1 MKNFGNRIKA
11 LRRKMNLTQEELAER
26 LNVSYQTISKWET
39 NASLPDITMFPILAN
54 FFNVS
59 TDELL
64 GVDLA
69 KKQAK
74 IDEIIAE
81 YDRLSNL
88 GKEKEKFDF
97 ICRAYHAYPND
108 EKILQKYIWMLYYDP
123 YFWEKYWDL
132 QEKGK
137 LTPDHPKVPH
147 MEELIMLCE
156 RILKECFDEQIRYDA
171 ISLLSGI
178 YGLSGDEK
186 KAIEYIKLLPTAL
199 QVGEMRELYKRGS
212 ENWWKYAREELHGIS
227 EDVYVKIRNCANY
240 APTNQEA
247 IRIYKKAVDFIKMIY
262 DEGDYGFS
270 HYHLSEA
277 YLSMASRYC
286 CEEDYELCAKYLDL
300 SLAHAKAYDELPE
313 KTVHTSFLVK
323 DCEFER
329 SRVNSGYECN
339 DVQRRLGDVCKIESF
354 GSIRNEQWFV
364 DIVEKYAPF
373 AKDTKS

>member
-39 NASLPDITMFPILAN
+39 NASLPDITTFPILAN
-54 FFNVS
+54 FFNVT

-74 IDEIIAE
+74 IDEILAE
-81 YDRLSNL
+81 FDRLSNL
-88 GKEKEKFDF
+88 GKEKEKFEF
-97 ICRAYHAYPND
+97 ICRAYRAYPND
-108 EKILQKYIWMLYYDP
+108 ERILRKYIWMLYYDP
-123 YFWEKYWDL
+123 YFWEKYWDMK
-132 QEKGK
+132 EKGK

-147 MEELIMLCE
+147 MEELMTLCD
-156 RILKECFDEQIRYDA
+156 RILKECLDDQLRYDA

-178 YGLSGDEK
+178 YGLIGDEK
-186 KAIEYIKLLPTAL
+186 KAIEFIKRLPLSL
-199 QVGEMRELYKRGS
+199 QVEEMRELYDRGS
-212 ENWWKYAREELHGIS
+212 ENWWKYAREDLYITS
-227 EDVYVKIRNCANY
+227 TDVFVKIRNCAHY
-240 APTNQEA
+240 APSDQEA

-262 DEGDYGFS
+262 DEEDYGFS

-286 CEEDYELCAKYLDL
+286 REEDYELCAKYLNL
-300 SLAHAKAYDELPE
+300 SLSHAKAYDELPE

-323 DCEFER
+323 DYEFER
-329 SRVNSGYECN
+329 SQVYSGYECN
-339 DVQRRLGDVCKIESF
+339 DVQRQLGCIREVKSF
-354 GSIRNEQWFV
+354 DIIRDEQWFRN
-364 DIVEKYAPF
+364 IVEKYTPL

>member
-54 FFNVS
+54 FFTVT

-74 IDEIIAE
+74 IDEILAE
-81 YDRLSNL
+81 FDRLSNL
-88 GKEKEKFDF
+88 GKEKEKFEF
-97 ICRAYHAYPND
+97 ICRAYRAYPND
-108 EKILQKYIWMLYYDP
+108 ERILRKYIWMLYYDP
-123 YFWEKYWDL
+123 YFWEKYWDMK
-132 QEKGK
+132 EKGK

-147 MEELIMLCE
+147 MEELMTLCD
-156 RILKECFDEQIRYDA
+156 RILKECLDDQLRYDA

-178 YGLSGDEK
+178 YGLIGDEK
-186 KAIEYIKLLPTAL
+186 KAIEFIKRLPLSL
-199 QVGEMRELYKRGS
+199 QVEEMRELYDRGS
-212 ENWWKYAREELHGIS
+212 ENWWKYAREDLYITS
-227 EDVYVKIRNCANY
+227 TDVFVKIRNCAYY
-240 APTNQEA
+240 APSDQEA
-247 IRIYKKAVDFIKMIY
+247 IRICKKAVDFIKMIY
-262 DEGDYGFS
+262 DEEDYGFS

-286 CEEDYELCAKYLDL
+286 REEDYELCAKYLNL
-300 SLAHAKAYDELPE
+300 SLSHAKAYDELPE

-323 DCEFER
+323 DYEFER
-329 SRVNSGYECN
+329 SQVYSGYECN
-339 DVQRRLGDVCKIESF
+339 DVQRQLGCIREIKSF
-354 GSIRNEQWFV
+354 DIIRDEQWFRN
-364 DIVEKYAPF
+364 IVEKYTPL
-373 AKDTKS
+373 AKDSKS

>member
-54 FFNVS
+54 FFNVT

-74 IDEIIAE
+74 IDEILAE
-81 YDRLSNL
+81 FDRLSNL
-88 GKEKEKFDF
+88 GKEKEKFEF
-97 ICRAYHAYPND
+97 ICRAYRAYPND
-108 EKILQKYIWMLYYDP
+108 ERILRKYIWMLYYDP
-123 YFWEKYWDL
+123 YFWEKYWDMK
-132 QEKGK
+132 EKGK

-147 MEELIMLCE
+147 MEELMTLCD
-156 RILKECFDEQIRYDA
+156 RILKECLDDQLRYDA

-178 YGLSGDEK
+178 YGLIGDEK
-186 KAIEYIKLLPTAL
+186 KAIEFIKRLPLSL
-199 QVGEMRELYKRGS
+199 QVEEMRELYDRGS
-212 ENWWKYAREELHGIS
+212 ENWWKYAREDLYITS
-227 EDVYVKIRNCANY
+227 TDVFVKIRNCAYY
-240 APTNQEA
+240 APSDQEA

-262 DEGDYGFS
+262 DEEDYGFS

-286 CEEDYELCAKYLDL
+286 REEDYELCAKYLNL
-300 SLAHAKAYDELPE
+300 SLSHAKAYDELPE

-323 DCEFER
+323 DYEFER
-329 SRVNSGYECN
+329 SQVYSGYECN
-339 DVQRRLGDVCKIESF
+339 DVQRQLGCIREIKSF
-354 GSIRNEQWFV
+354 DIIRDEQWFRN
-364 DIVEKYAPF
+364 IVEKYTPL

>member
-39 NASLPDITMFPILAN
+39 NASLPDITIFPILAN
-54 FFNVS
+54 FFNVT

-74 IDEIIAE
+74 IDEILAE
-81 YDRLSNL
+81 FDRLSNL
-88 GKEKEKFDF
+88 GKEKEKFEF
-97 ICRAYHAYPND
+97 ICRAYRAYPND
-108 EKILQKYIWMLYYDP
+108 ERILRKYIWMLYYDP
-123 YFWEKYWDL
+123 YFWEKYWDMK
-132 QEKGK
+132 EKGK

-147 MEELIMLCE
+147 MEELMTLCD
-156 RILKECFDEQIRYDA
+156 RILKECLDDQLKYDA
-171 ISLLSGI
+171 LSLLSGI
-178 YGLSGDEK
+178 YGLIGDEK
-186 KAIEYIKLLPTAL
+186 KAIEFIKRLPLSL
-199 QVGEMRELYKRGS
+199 QVEEMRELYDGGS
-212 ENWWKYAREELHGIS
+212 ENWWKYAREDLYITS
-227 EDVYVKIRNCANY
+227 TDVFVKIRNCAYY
-240 APTNQEA
+240 APSDQEA

-262 DEGDYGFS
+262 DEEDYGFS

-286 CEEDYELCAKYLDL
+286 REEDYELCAKYLNLCL
-300 SLAHAKAYDELPE
+300 SHAKAYDELPE

-323 DCEFER
+323 DYEFER
-329 SRVNSGYECN
+329 SQVYSGYECN
-339 DVQRRLGDVCKIESF
+339 DVQRQLGYIREIKSF
-354 GSIRNEQWFV
+354 DIIRDEQWFR
-364 DIVEKYAPF
+364 DIVEKYTPL

>member
-54 FFNVS
+54 FFGVT

-69 KKQAK
+69 KKHAK

-97 ICRAYHAYPND
+97 ICRAYRAYPND
-108 EKILQKYIWMLYYDP
+108 ERILQKYIWMLYYDP
-123 YFWEKYWDL
+123 YFWEKHWDL
-132 QEKGK
+132 KEKGQ

-147 MEELIMLCE
+147 MEELMMLCD
-156 RILKECFDEQIRYDA
+156 RILKECFDDQLRYDA

-178 YGLSGDEK
+178 HGLIGDEK
-186 KAIEYIKLLPTAL
+186 KAIEYIKRLPFAL
-199 QVGEMRELYKRGS
+199 QVEEMRELYERGS
-212 ENWWKYAREELHGIS
+212 ENWWKYARKDLYVTC
-227 EDVYVKIRNCANY
+227 DAVYVKIRNCAHY
-240 APTNQEA
+240 APSNQEA
-247 IRIYKKAVDFIKMIY
+247 IRNYKKAVDFIKLIY
-262 DEGDYGFS
+262 DKEDYGFS

-286 CEEDYELCAKYLDL
+286 REEDYELCAKYLEL
-300 SLAHAKAYDELPE
+300 SLRHAKAYDELPE
-313 KTVHTSFLVK
+313 KTVHTSFLVR
-323 DCEFER
+323 DYEFEK
-329 SRVNSGYECN
+329 SRVYSGYQCN
-339 DVQRRLGDVCKIESF
+339 DVRRLLDCVHEIESF
-354 GSIRNEQWFV
+354 HCIRNEQWFV
-364 DIVEKYAPF
+364 NIIDQYTPF
-373 AKDTKS
+373 AKATKR

>member
-54 FFNVS
+54 FFNVT

-74 IDEIIAE
+74 IDEILAE
-81 YDRLSNL
+81 FDRLSNL
-88 GKEKEKFDF
+88 GKEKEKFEF
-97 ICRAYHAYPND
+97 ICRAYRAYPND
-108 EKILQKYIWMLYYDP
+108 ERILRKYIWMLYYDP
-123 YFWEKYWDL
+123 YFWEKYWDMK
-132 QEKGK
+132 EKGK

-147 MEELIMLCE
+147 MEELMMLCD
-156 RILKECFDEQIRYDA
+156 RILKECLDDQLRYDA

-178 YGLSGDEK
+178 YGLIGDEK
-186 KAIEYIKLLPTAL
+186 KAIEFIKRLPLSL
-199 QVGEMRELYKRGS
+199 QVEEMRELYDRGS
-212 ENWWKYAREELHGIS
+212 ENWWKYAREDLYITS
-227 EDVYVKIRNCANY
+227 TDVFVKIRNCAYY
-240 APTNQEA
+240 APSDQEA

-262 DEGDYGFS
+262 DEEDYGFS

-286 CEEDYELCAKYLDL
+286 REEDYELCAKYLNL
-300 SLAHAKAYDELPE
+300 SLSHAKAYDELPE
-313 KTVHTSFLVK
+313 KTIHTSFLVK
-323 DCEFER
+323 DYEFER
-329 SRVNSGYECN
+329 SQVYSGYECN
-339 DVQRRLGDVCKIESF
+339 DVQRQLGCIREIKSF
-354 GSIRNEQWFV
+354 DIIRDEQWFRN
-364 DIVEKYAPF
+364 IVEKYTPL